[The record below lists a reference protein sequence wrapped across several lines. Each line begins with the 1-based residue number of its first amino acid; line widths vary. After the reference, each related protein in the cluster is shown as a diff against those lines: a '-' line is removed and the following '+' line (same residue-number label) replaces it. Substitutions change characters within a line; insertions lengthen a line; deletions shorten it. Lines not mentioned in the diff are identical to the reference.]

1 MRVVYMT
8 VTGPGDPTRA
18 TVPFHLAVNG
28 STQVGQDV
36 AIVLG
41 GDAADLVL
49 SGVAHK
55 VEGVGVPPMRELLA
69 KARDQQVPVFV

>member
-8 VTGPGDPTRA
+8 LTGSADQTRA
-18 TVPFHLAVNG
+18 SVPFHLAVNG
-28 STQVGQDV
+28 STEVGQDV

-41 GDAADLVL
+41 GDAAHQVL
-49 SGVAHK
+49 SGVADK
-55 VEGVGVPPMRELLA
+55 VEGVGVPPLRELLG

>member
-8 VTGPGDPTRA
+8 VTGPGDATRA
-18 TVPFHLAVNG
+18 SVPFHLAVNG
-28 STQVGQDV
+28 STQVGHDV

-49 SGVAHK
+49 PGVAEK
-55 VEGVGVPPMRELLA
+55 VEGVGLPPMRELLA
-69 KARDQQVPVFV
+69 KARDEQVPVFV